1 MKHLLKTLLT
11 AFFCSMLLLTAQ
23 AQMQTQ
29 TQDVK
34 NVDVKSLPQSEIN
47 KAKRAMQDAGL
58 SEEQAIQLARQRG
71 ATEQQIMEMRE
82 RLSEQDTSQQDMF
95 ELYEEPEE
103 LPEKPEDSY
112 LSQRKVEFKE
122 ELEVFGAY
130 LFNNENLT
138 FEPQVN
144 IQTPKNYEIGI
155 GDQLLIQVWG
165 NSQNNYQLRVNNN
178 GQIVIPDLG
187 PVYVAGMSFD
197 EAEKKIVKNLT
208 AIYADMGGDN
218 PGTFAQLDMGQLR
231 SIRVNLLG
239 EVVAPG
245 TYTLP
250 VTATAFNG
258 LYLSGGPNEIGSFRN
273 IKVIRNNKIEQ
284 VIDIYNLLVN
294 ADPSD
299 NITLKDGDI
308 ILVPPAEKQVVV
320 NGEFKRN
327 GIFEIKEGEML
338 NDLVR
343 FSGGFKAGAYLG
355 NTQIVRQ
362 TQKGQ
367 QIIDVPYDLLN
378 TTPLVKGD
386 TIQNT
391 LITDR
396 FENRVS
402 IEGAVYHPGEYEWTE
417 GLTLAQLID
426 KAGKLLP
433 EAFKGRGLITRYN
446 ADRTTSAIAFDVE
459 DISNGNQNILLQADD
474 EVLIKTHFDLKE
486 QPYITVNGE
495 VLDPGPFNWSEN
507 MTLGD
512 AIFLA
517 GGLTEGADSTF
528 IEIARRLSYNDAS
541 VLSDTIG
548 HVIIANISRGLQ
560 LGQNDA
566 EMVLQPWDQVS
577 VRTAPNFRK
586 NETVFISGEVAYA
599 GAYAITNKQM
609 RISDL
614 IQMSGGYT
622 PKAYLKG
629 ATLERFSDE
638 LGYEQVAINLQNILS
653 NPGNDKDLLL
663 KNSDRLNIPEFMQ
676 TVKITGSVQNP
687 FSITFEEGRNAKY
700 YVNRTGGFMSEADK
714 RKTYVQYPNGETA
727 VTKGLIL
734 RHYPKVTPGSIVVV
748 PEKPEKERPQGLWL
762 AIASTMSS
770 MAVAIAA
777 VMRASN

>member
-1 MKHLLKTLLT
+1 
-11 AFFCSMLLLTAQ
+11 MLLSVHA
-23 AQMQTQ
+23 
-29 TQDVK
+29 QDVK
-34 NVDVKSLPQSEIN
+34 KIDIKSLTQSEIE
-47 KAKRAMQDAGL
+47 KAQKAMIDAGL
-58 SEEQAIQLARQRG
+58 SEEEAIKLARQRG
-71 ATEQQIMEMRE
+71 ATEQQINEMRQ
-82 RLSEQDTSQQDMF
+82 RLSEQDTSRRNMYN
-95 ELYEEPEE
+95 LYEEPEI
-103 LPEKPEDSY
+103 LPEQDTIN
-112 LSQRKVEFKE
+112 SQRTSEFAKE
-122 ELEVFGAY
+122 LKVFGAY

-138 FEPQVN
+138 FEPQLN
-144 IQTPKNYEIGI
+144 IQTPKNYEIGY
-155 GDQLLIQVWG
+155 GDQLLIQIWG
-165 NSQNNYQLRVNNN
+165 NSQNTYQLRVNNN

-187 PVYVAGMSFD
+187 PIYVAGLNFE
-197 EAEKKIVKNLT
+197 EAEKKIIKNLT

-239 EVVAPG
+239 EVVTPG

-250 VTATAFNG
+250 VTATVFNA

-273 IKVIRNNKIEQ
+273 IKVIRNNKIEKL
-284 VIDIYNLLVN
+284 VDIYNLLVN
-294 ADPSD
+294 ADPTD

-308 ILVPPAEKQVVV
+308 IFIPPVEKHVMV

-338 NDLVR
+338 SDLVR
-343 FSGGFKAGAYLG
+343 FAGGFKAQAFLG

-362 TQKGQ
+362 AQQGQ
-367 QIIDVPYDLLN
+367 QIIDVTYEQLS

-417 GLTLAQLID
+417 GLTLAQLIK
-426 KAGKLLP
+426 KADKLLP

-446 ADRTTSAIAFDVE
+446 SDRTTSAIAFDVE
-459 DISNGNQNILLQADD
+459 DISSGKQNILLKPDD

-495 VLDPGPFNWSEN
+495 VLEPGPFNWSNN

-528 IEIARRLSYNDAS
+528 IEIARRLSYSDAS
-541 VLSDTIG
+541 ILSDTIG

-560 LGQNDA
+560 LGKNDA
-566 EMVLQPWDQVS
+566 EMILHPWDQVS
-577 VRTAPNFRK
+577 VRTAPNFRQ
-586 NETVFISGEVAYA
+586 NTTAFVSGEVVYA

-614 IQMSGGYT
+614 VRLAGGYT
-622 PKAYLKG
+622 PRAYLEG
-629 ATLERFSDE
+629 ATLERFSEE
-638 LGYEQVAINLQNILS
+638 LGAEQVAINLDAIIDD
-653 NPGNDKDLLL
+653 PGNDKDLLL
-663 KNSDRLNIPEFMQ
+663 KDGDRLNIPEFMQ
-676 TVKITGSVQNP
+676 TVKIIGSVQNP
-687 FSITFEEGRNAKY
+687 YSITYESGRSAKY
-700 YVNRTGGFMSEADK
+700 YINRSGGFQAQANK
-714 RKTYVQYPNGETA
+714 KKTYVQYPNGETA
-727 VTKGLIL
+727 VTKGFIVK
-734 RHYPKVTPGSIVVV
+734 RYPRVTPGSMVVV
-748 PEKPEKERPQGLWL
+748 PEKQEKQGNQGAWL
-762 AIASTMSS
+762 AIASTMASL
-770 MAVAIAA
+770 AVSIATII
-777 VMRASN
+777 NITN

>member
-1 MKHLLKTLLT
+1 MKYLLKTMLT
-11 AFFCSMLLLTAQ
+11 VFFCSALLLTTQ
-23 AQMQTQ
+23 AQTQ

-34 NVDVKSLPQSEIN
+34 NVDVNSLPQSEIDR
-47 KAKRAMQDAGL
+47 AKKAMQDAGL
-58 SEEQAIQLARQRG
+58 TEEQAIQLARQRG
-71 ATEQQIMEMRE
+71 ATEQQIMEMRQ
-82 RLSEQDTSQQDMF
+82 RLSEQDTAQQNMYN
-95 ELYEEPEE
+95 LYEEPEI
-103 LPEKPEDSY
+103 LPEDQEDSY

-122 ELEVFGAY
+122 DLEVFGAY

-138 FEPQVN
+138 FEPIVN

-197 EAEKKIVKNLT
+197 EAEKKIIKNLT

-239 EVVAPG
+239 EVVTPG

-250 VTATAFNG
+250 VTATVFNG

-273 IKVIRNNKIEQ
+273 IKVIRDNKVEK
-284 VIDIYNLLVN
+284 VVDIYNLLVN

-308 ILVPPAEKQVVV
+308 IFVPPVEKHVVV

-327 GIFEIKEGEML
+327 GIFEMKDSEML

-343 FSGGFKAGAYLG
+343 FAGGFNPGAFLG

-362 TQKGQ
+362 AQQGQ
-367 QIIDVPYDLLN
+367 QIIDVPYDQLN

-386 TIQNT
+386 SIRNA

-417 GLTLAQLID
+417 GLTLAQLIE
-426 KAGKLLP
+426 KADKLLP

-446 ADRTTSAIAFDVE
+446 SDRTTSAIAFDVE
-459 DISNGNQNILLQADD
+459 DISTGKQNILLQADD

-495 VLDPGPFNWSEN
+495 VIEPGPFNWSEN

-528 IEIARRLSYNDAS
+528 IEIARRLSYHDAS
-541 VLSDTIG
+541 ILSDTIG

-560 LGQNDA
+560 LGKNDA
-566 EMVLQPWDQVS
+566 EMKLRPWDQVS
-577 VRTAPNFRK
+577 VRTAPNFRQ
-586 NETVFISGEVAYA
+586 NETVIISGEVIYA
-599 GAYAITNKQM
+599 GAYAITYKQM

-614 IQMSGGYT
+614 VQMAGGYT
-622 PKAYLKG
+622 PKAYLQG

-638 LGYEQVAINLQNILS
+638 LGSERVAINLQNIL
-653 NPGNDKDLLL
+653 NDPKSEKDLLL

-676 TVKITGSVQNP
+676 TVKIIGSVQNP
-687 FSITFEEGRNAKY
+687 FSITFEAGKNAKY
-700 YVNRTGGFMSEADK
+700 YINRTGGFQAQANK
-714 RKTYVQYPNGETA
+714 KKTYVQYPNGETA
-727 VTKGLIL
+727 VTKGFIFK
-734 RHYPKVTPGSIVVV
+734 RYPKVTPGSLVVV
-748 PEKPEKERPQGLWL
+748 PEKVEKERQQGLWF

-777 VMRASN
+777 VARAW

>member
-1 MKHLLKTLLT
+1 MKHLLKTMLT
-11 AFFCSMLLLTAQ
+11 VFFCSALMLTTQ
-23 AQMQTQ
+23 AQ

-34 NVDVKSLPQSEIN
+34 NVDVNSLPQSEIDR
-47 KAKRAMQDAGL
+47 AKKAMQDAGL
-58 SEEQAIQLARQRG
+58 SEEEAIKLARQRG
-71 ATEQQIMEMRE
+71 ATEQQIMEMRQ
-82 RLSEQDTSQQDMF
+82 RLSEQDTAQQNMYN
-95 ELYEEPEE
+95 LYEEPETLSE
-103 LPEKPEDSY
+103 DQEDSY
-112 LSQRKVEFKE
+112 LSQRKVEFKKD
-122 ELEVFGAY
+122 LEVFGAY

-138 FEPQVN
+138 FEPIVN

-165 NSQNNYQLRVNNN
+165 NSQNNYQLKVNNN

-197 EAEKKIVKNLT
+197 EAEKKIIKNLT

-239 EVVAPG
+239 EVVTPG

-250 VTATAFNG
+250 VTATVFNG

-273 IKVIRNNKIEQ
+273 IKVIRDNKVEK
-284 VIDIYNLLVN
+284 VVDIYNLLVN

-299 NITLKDGDI
+299 NIALKDGDI
-308 ILVPPAEKQVVV
+308 IFVPPVEKHVVV

-327 GIFEIKEGEML
+327 GIFEMKDSEML

-343 FSGGFKAGAYLG
+343 FAGGFNPGAYLG

-362 TQKGQ
+362 SQQGQ
-367 QIIDVPYDLLN
+367 QIIDVPYDQLN

-386 TIQNT
+386 SIRNA

-402 IEGAVYHPGEYEWTE
+402 IEGAVYHPGEYEWIE
-417 GLTLAQLID
+417 GLTLAQLIE
-426 KAGKLLP
+426 KADKLLP

-446 ADRTTSAIAFDVE
+446 SDRTTSAIAFDVE
-459 DISNGNQNILLQADD
+459 DISTGKQNILLQADD

-495 VLDPGPFNWSEN
+495 VIEPGPFNWSEN

-517 GGLTEGADSTF
+517 SGLTEGADSTF

-541 VLSDTIG
+541 ILSDTIG

-560 LGQNDA
+560 QGKNDA
-566 EMVLQPWDQVS
+566 EMKLRPWDQVS
-577 VRTAPNFRK
+577 VRTAPNFRQ
-586 NETVFISGEVAYA
+586 NETVIISGEVTYA

-614 IQMSGGYT
+614 VQMAGGYT
-622 PKAYLKG
+622 PKAYLQG
-629 ATLERFSDE
+629 ATLERFSEE
-638 LGYEQVAINLQNILS
+638 LGSERVAINLQNILN
-653 NPGNDKDLLL
+653 NPKSDRDLLL
-663 KNSDRLNIPEFMQ
+663 KNSDRINIPEFMQ

-687 FSITFEEGRNAKY
+687 FSITYEPGKNAKY
-700 YVNRTGGFMSEADK
+700 YVDRTGGFQAVANK
-714 RKTYVQYPNGETA
+714 KKTYVQYPNGETA
-727 VTKGLIL
+727 VTKGFIF
-734 RHYPKVTPGSIVVV
+734 RRYPKVTPGSLVVV
-748 PEKPEKERPQGLWL
+748 PEKPEKERQQGLWL

-777 VMRASN
+777 IMNATN

>member
-1 MKHLLKTLLT
+1 M
-11 AFFCSMLLLTAQ
+11 AAQ
-23 AQMQTQ
+23 AQTQTQ

-34 NVDVKSLPQSEIN
+34 NLDVKSLPQSEIDR
-47 KAKRAMQDAGL
+47 AKKAMQDAGL
-58 SEEQAIQLARQRG
+58 SQEQAIQLARQRG
-71 ATEQQIMEMRE
+71 ATEQQIMEMRQ
-82 RLSEQDTSQQDMF
+82 RLSEQDTSQQNMYN
-95 ELYEEPEE
+95 LYEEPEI
-103 LPEKPEDSY
+103 LPEEKEDSY

-122 ELEVFGAY
+122 DLEVFGAY

-138 FEPQVN
+138 FEPIVN

-208 AIYADMGGDN
+208 AIYADMAGDN

-239 EVVAPG
+239 EVVTPG

-250 VTATAFNG
+250 VTATVFNG
-258 LYLSGGPNEIGSFRN
+258 LYLSGGPSEIGSFRN
-273 IKVIRNNKIEQ
+273 IKVIRDNKIEK
-284 VIDIYNLLVN
+284 VIDIYNLLVK

-308 ILVPPAEKQVVV
+308 IFVPPVEKQVVV

-338 NDLVR
+338 NDLVG
-343 FSGGFKAGAYLG
+343 FAGGFNAGAYLG

-367 QIIDVPYDLLN
+367 QIIDVPYEQLS

-386 TIQNT
+386 TVQNA

-402 IEGAVYHPGEYEWTE
+402 IEGAVYHPGVYEWTE
-417 GLTLAQLID
+417 GLTLAQLFE
-426 KAGKLLP
+426 KADKLLP

-446 ADRTTSAIAFDVE
+446 SDRTTSAIAFDVE
-459 DISNGNQNILLQADD
+459 EISTGKQNILLQADD

-495 VLDPGPFNWSEN
+495 VIDPGPFNWSEN

-528 IEIARRLSYNDAS
+528 IEIARRLSYSDAS

-548 HVIIANISRGLQ
+548 HIIIANISRGLQ
-560 LGQNDA
+560 LGKNDA
-566 EMVLQPWDQVS
+566 EMKLRPWDQIS

-586 NETVFISGEVAYA
+586 NETVFVSGEVAYA

-614 IQMSGGYT
+614 VQMAGGYT
-622 PKAYLKG
+622 PKAYLQG

-638 LGYEQVAINLQNILS
+638 LGSERVAINLQNILK

-676 TVKITGSVQNP
+676 TVKISGSVQNP
-687 FSITFEEGRNAKY
+687 FSITFEPGRNAKY
-700 YVNRTGGFMSEADK
+700 YVNRTGGFQAQANK

-727 VTKGLIL
+727 VTKGLIF
-734 RHYPKVTPGSIVVV
+734 RHYPKVTPGSMVVV
-748 PEKPEKERPQGLWL
+748 PEKPEKERQQGLWL

-777 VMRASN
+777 IMNATN

>member
-1 MKHLLKTLLT
+1 MKHLLKTMLT
-11 AFFCSMLLLTAQ
+11 VFFCAALLLPTQ
-23 AQMQTQ
+23 AQS
-29 TQDVK
+29 QDAK
-34 NVDVKSLPQSEIN
+34 NVDVKSLPQSEIDR
-47 KAKRAMQDAGL
+47 AKKAMQNAGL
-58 SEEQAIQLARQRG
+58 SQEQAIQLARQRG
-71 ATEQQIMEMRE
+71 ATEQQIMEMRQ

-95 ELYEEPEE
+95 NLYEEPET
-103 LPEKPEDSY
+103 LPEKEEDSY
-112 LSQRKVEFKE
+112 LSQRKGEFKKD
-122 ELEVFGAY
+122 LEVFGAY

-138 FEPQVN
+138 FEPVVN

-208 AIYADMGGDN
+208 AIYADMAGDN

-239 EVVAPG
+239 EVVTPG

-250 VTATAFNG
+250 VTATVFNG

-273 IKVIRNNKIEQ
+273 IKVIRDNKIEK
-284 VIDIYNLLVN
+284 VIDIYNLLVK

-308 ILVPPAEKQVVV
+308 IFVPPVEKQVVV

-338 NDLVR
+338 NDLVG
-343 FSGGFKAGAYLG
+343 FAGGFNAGAYLG

-362 TQKGQ
+362 SQKGQ
-367 QIIDVPYDLLN
+367 QIIDVPYEQLG

-386 TIQNT
+386 TVQNA

-402 IEGAVYHPGEYEWTE
+402 IEGAVYHPGEYEWSE
-417 GLTLAQLID
+417 GLTLAQLIE
-426 KAGKLLP
+426 KADKLLP

-446 ADRTTSAIAFDVE
+446 SDRTTSAIAFDVE
-459 DISNGNQNILLQADD
+459 EISNGKQNILLQADD
-474 EVLIKTHFDLKE
+474 EVFIKTHFDLKE

-495 VLDPGPFNWSEN
+495 VIEPGPFNWSEN

-528 IEIARRLSYNDAS
+528 IEIARRLSYSDAS

-560 LGQNDA
+560 LGKNDA
-566 EMVLQPWDQVS
+566 EMKLRPWDQIS
-577 VRTAPNFRK
+577 VRTAPNFRQ
-586 NETVFISGEVAYA
+586 NESVIISGEVTYA

-614 IQMSGGYT
+614 VQMAGGYT
-622 PKAYLKG
+622 PKAYLQG

-638 LGYEQVAINLQNILS
+638 LGSERVAINLQNIL
-653 NPGNDKDLLL
+653 NDPGNDKDLLL

-676 TVKITGSVQNP
+676 TVKISGSVQNP
-687 FSITFEEGRNAKY
+687 FSITFESKQNAKY
-700 YVNRTGGFMSEADK
+700 YVNRSGGFMSQADK
-714 RKTYVQYPNGETA
+714 KKTYVQYPSGETA
-727 VTKGLIL
+727 VTKGFIF
-734 RHYPKVTPGSIVVV
+734 RHYPKVTPGSVVVV

-777 VMRASN
+777 IMNATK

>member
-1 MKHLLKTLLT
+1 MKHLLQTMLT
-11 AFFCSMLLLTAQ
+11 VFFCLAMLLAAQ
-23 AQMQTQ
+23 AQ

-34 NVDVKSLPQSEIN
+34 NVDVKSLSQSEID
-47 KAKRAMQDAGL
+47 KAQKAMSDAGL
-58 SEEQAIQLARQRG
+58 SEEEAIQLARQRG
-71 ATEQQIMEMRE
+71 ATEQQISDMRK
-82 RLSEQDTSQQDMF
+82 RLQEQDTSKQNMYN
-95 ELYEEPEE
+95 LYEEPET
-103 LPEKPEDSY
+103 LPEEQEDTY
-112 LSQRKVEFKE
+112 LSQRKAELRTD
-122 ELEVFGAY
+122 LEVFGAY

-144 IQTPKNYEIGI
+144 IQTPKNYEIGF
-155 GDQLLIQVWG
+155 GDQLLIQIWG
-165 NSQNNYQLRVNNN
+165 NSQNTYQLRVNNN

-187 PVYVAGMSFD
+187 PVYVAGLSFD

-208 AIYADMGGDN
+208 AIYADMGADN

-231 SIRVNLLG
+231 SIRVNMLG
-239 EVVAPG
+239 EVVTPG

-250 VTATAFNG
+250 VTATVFNG

-273 IKVIRNNKIEQ
+273 IKVIRNNKIEK
-284 VIDIYNLLVN
+284 VIDIYNLLIN

-308 ILVPPAEKQVVV
+308 VIVPPAEKQVVV

-343 FSGGFKAGAYLG
+343 FAGGFNAGAFLG
-355 NTQIVRQ
+355 NTQIVRK
-362 TQKGQ
+362 TQQGQ
-367 QIIDVPYDLLN
+367 QIIDVPYEQLG

-417 GLTLAQLID
+417 GLSLAQLIE
-426 KAGKLLP
+426 KADKLLP

-446 ADRTTSAIAFDVE
+446 SDRTTSAIAFDVE
-459 DISNGNQNILLQADD
+459 DINSGKQNILLQPDD

-495 VLDPGPFNWSEN
+495 VLEPGPFNWSKG

-528 IEIARRLSYNDAS
+528 IEIARRLSYNDAT

-560 LGQNDA
+560 FGKNDA
-566 EMVLQPWDQVS
+566 EMKLQPWDQVS
-577 VRTAPNFRK
+577 VRTAPNFK
-586 NETVFISGEVAYA
+586 QNETVFISGEVTYA

-614 IQMSGGYT
+614 VQMAGGTT
-622 PKAYLKG
+622 PKAYLQG
-629 ATLERFSDE
+629 ATLERFSEE
-638 LGYEQVAINLQNILS
+638 LGAEQVAINLQNILNTPRS
-653 NPGNDKDLLL
+653 DKDLLL

-676 TVKITGSVQNP
+676 TVKIIGSVQNP
-687 FSITFEEGRNAKY
+687 FSITFESGRNARY
-700 YVNRTGGFMSEADK
+700 YVERTGGFQAQANK
-714 RKTYVQYPNGETA
+714 KKTYVQYPNGETA
-727 VTKGLIL
+727 VTKGFIF
-734 RHYPKVTPGSIVVV
+734 RRYPKVTPGSVVVV

-770 MAVAIAA
+770 MAVAIAT
-777 VMRASN
+777 VINVSK